1 MCAWRYEKLK
11 ALQIKLSI
19 STEMTFCLYVCFFK
33 SFKTKCFTASTEW
46 KDNSPDELH
55 TALTTRKEASQ
66 EIEFS

>member
-1 MCAWRYEKLK
+1 
-11 ALQIKLSI
+11 
-19 STEMTFCLYVCFFK
+19 MTFCLYVCFFK